1 MSRLD
6 DLKKQLQEAE
16 STIRDLKEKIRL
28 SDIDALRKRFQE
40 SGYHE
45 DGEAWDY
52 VRALEKCR
60 PWVIRDRQSGGL
72 WLDCIGGFVSSVSFL
87 SKHDADEF
95 LDKEI
100 MQKSEWEVVQWEG
113 EE

>member
-6 DLKKQLQEAE
+6 DLEKQLQEAE

-28 SDIDALRKRFQE
+28 SDIDALRKSFQE

-60 PWVIRDRQSGGL
+60 PWVISLRGGESL
-72 WLDCIGGFVSSVSFL
+72 WKYEGSDGTWHAAMFPSKAEAVAYAGSVGAGSDF
-87 SKHDADEF
+87 
-95 LDKEI
+95 
-100 MQKSEWEVVQWEG
+100 EVVQWEG
-113 EE
+113 NQ